1 MNITLSVSPAIVQEV
16 RAYAARNDTSLNQ
29 LVRDYLAGLVGAAGE
44 RNERAEAF
52 ERFAKRTRTAA
63 KRPYRFRRADAYEEE
78 LA

>member
-1 MNITLSVSPAIVQEV
+1 MNITLSVPPAIVQEV

-63 KRPYRFRRADAYEEE
+63 TRPYRFRRADAYEEE